1 MRWVAQKKPWWL
13 AGIIAFSIGTICYWS
28 DWVRFFGL
36 YEIPPGDLIRNTGK
50 ALVGA
55 VFLGIIFRHQRFVSC
70 VGLLGPALIVRQYT
84 IARDSIPGS
93 NLYSFVIATDWVLTI
108 LITIVVLTSG
118 ATTTWLVDVKKGRKG
133 VDEKDKKGSEGVRHQ
148 QQ

>member
-1 MRWVAQKKPWWL
+1 
-13 AGIIAFSIGTICYWS
+13 
-28 DWVRFFGL
+28 
-36 YEIPPGDLIRNTGK
+36 
-50 ALVGA
+50 
-55 VFLGIIFRHQRFVSC
+55 
-70 VGLLGPALIVRQYT
+70 LIVRQYT